1 MELFVNKVTN
11 TYHLNTTYSCTN
23 LVLILFLMTILH
35 NNILSV
41 FLGASFKSNLES
53 IRMVTFILF
62 LTTLFVFTS
71 YSASIA
77 ALIQSNS
84 NSIRSIRDI
93 VESPMTFN
101 AQMSPYGKYYFEV
114 CVPIQF

>member
-1 MELFVNKVTN
+1 MISIQLYFNYT
-11 TYHLNTTYSCTN
+11 
-23 LVLILFLMTILH
+23 
-35 NNILSV
+35 
-41 FLGASFKSNLES
+41 FLGISYISNLKS
-53 IRMVTFILF
+53 IRVVVFVLF

-93 VESPMTFN
+93 VELPITFS
-101 AQMSPYGKYYFEV
+101 AQISPYGKYYFEV
-114 CVPIQF
+114 STYTQISM